1 LKNRKCTPDNFGGG
15 VNKIKKGNYSLGEK
29 KGVATFNIFENC
41 FHSLI
46 FKSNSN
52 LTQKLRIIKWLFKSL
67 ICKSLNTSQNKNSK
81 KDKFFVR
88 KSLNNKKKRS
98 TFAP

>member
-1 LKNRKCTPDNFGGG
+1 MLK
-15 VNKIKKGNYSLGEK
+15 KIKKGICSLEEK

-41 FHSLI
+41 FHYLI

-67 ICKSLNTSQNKNSK
+67 ICKNLKG
-81 KDKFFVR
+81 F
-88 KSLNNKKKRS
+88 
-98 TFAP
+98 